1 MTESDAIS
9 KLLVSFKD
17 DPQVI
22 TPKGKTYENYVEERK
37 VGLLDCV
44 IEPQKVKV
52 TSACFPEYYLE
63 KYQSSAVW
71 VIAKWEDNWLFTL
84 ESENEFA
91 LAFGECKDSIMML
104 GFSSSDALA
113 EWLG

>member
-17 DPQVI
+17 EPQVI
-22 TPKGKTYENYVEERK
+22 TPKGKTYEDYVEERK
-37 VGLLDCV
+37 ESLLNCV
-44 IEPQKVKV
+44 IKPVKVKV

-63 KYQSSAVW
+63 KYQSSIVW
-71 VIAKWEDNWLFTL
+71 AISKWEDNWLLTL
-84 ESENEFA
+84 ENENEFA
-91 LAFGECKDSIMML
+91 LAFGEGKDNIMML